1 MTVRR
6 LARFSPQHDH
16 GGQRSRLRNL
26 LLTFL
31 LRAVDLVAISIAIF
45 LVAAPFVW
53 RKRHADS
60 VLDRWYKPR
69 MDAIAE
75 VETDWMTLPTVPEF
89 TRGDE
94 PAVREFLKA
103 QPLVAAIQD
112 RRAPHALWIHREGIL
127 VKAPD
132 GPLREGLQHLFA
144 EADQSKRFVWFP
156 SKALPDETR
165 SCPKIVLRGD
175 RWALAKRWKE
185 GSPEVERSLR
195 NLCDLKDPFRVVLLK
210 DGDEKRKD
218 FKPEPWGAE
227 PNVQGD
233 PYRAQEAIFSTQ
245 IVSNEFPGW
254 SFTVIPRQADA
265 LALRREWRI
274 QFYLAIAISCLVG
287 GAVILAL
294 YLRILARRKE
304 ALDADRLASMTHSLK
319 TPLAV
324 LKFRCDSLRL
334 GRLDPD
340 QLDAQLIKIGE
351 EADHL
356 SGIIEGALMGLN
368 GTQES
373 GPQSEV
379 TAEWLRSV
387 AEDLEP
393 AFRAAGRRL
402 VVVNTELKGK
412 ASLPSLRAALFTL
425 VENALY
431 HGEGTVILETIRS
444 RKRLFIKVSDEGKG
458 LGALELKALGRPFMR
473 IRNTGKE
480 GFQHEGQG
488 LGLSLLVKVAE
499 REGWGLAFASEGGN
513 GLCVTLEIHA

>member
-1 MTVRR
+1 V
-6 LARFSPQHDH
+6 
-16 GGQRSRLRNL
+16 GL
-26 LLTFL
+26 LLRT
-31 LRAVDLVAISIAIF
+31 VDLIAISIAIF

-60 VLDRWYKPR
+60 VLDKWYKPR
-69 MDAIAE
+69 MDAIAD

-103 QPLVAAIQD
+103 QPLVEALQD
-112 RRAPHALWIHREGIL
+112 RQASRTIWVHRDGIL
-127 VKAPD
+127 VKAQE
-132 GPLREGLQHLFA
+132 GPLRASLQHWFA
-144 EADQSKRFVWFP
+144 EADQSRRFIWFP
-156 SKALPDETR
+156 TEALADEAR
-165 SCPKIVLRGD
+165 PCPKIVLRGD
-175 RWALAKRWKE
+175 PWMVAKRWRE

-195 NLCDLKDPFRVVLLK
+195 TLCDLKDPFRVVLLK

-227 PNVQGD
+227 PNIQGD
-233 PYRAQEAIFSTQ
+233 PYRAQQAIFSTQ

-254 SFTVIPRQADA
+254 AFTVIPREADG
-265 LALRREWRI
+265 LALQREWRI
-274 QFYLAIAISCLVG
+274 QFYLAIATSCLVG
-287 GAVILAL
+287 GAGILAL
-294 YLRILARRKE
+294 YLRVLARRKE

-324 LKFRCDSLRL
+324 LKFRCDTLRL

-351 EADHL
+351 DADHL
-356 SGIIEGALMGLN
+356 SSIIEGALMGLN
-368 GTQES
+368 GVPET

-379 TAEWLRSV
+379 TPEWLRSV

-402 VVVNTELKGK
+402 VVVSTELKGK

-444 RKRLFIKVSDEGKG
+444 RKRMFIKVSDEGKG
-458 LGALELKALGRPFMR
+458 LGSVELKALGRPFMR
-473 IRNTGKE
+473 IRSTGKE
-480 GFQHEGQG
+480 GFLHEGQG

-499 REGWGLAFASEGGN
+499 REGWGLAFTSETGN
-513 GLCVTLEIHA
+513 GLCATLEIHA